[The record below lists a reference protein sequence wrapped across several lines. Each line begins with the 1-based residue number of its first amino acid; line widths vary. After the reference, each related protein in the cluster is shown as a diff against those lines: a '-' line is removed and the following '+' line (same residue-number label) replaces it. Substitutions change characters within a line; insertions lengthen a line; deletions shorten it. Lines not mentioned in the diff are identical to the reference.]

1 MKSPAKCLLI
11 WAFPPSSSG
20 TLSAG
25 IYLVRQHG
33 ACCTKMSLLY
43 LGETDVLLGAKIAK
57 AMSLGLQVVAC
68 CGEHKEEREAG
79 KTMDVLIP
87 QLEAIVG
94 NTSDWSKLVHSMLWN
109 MHFTA
114 AP

>member
-1 MKSPAKCLLI
+1 MHTPAKSRAKCSLI
-11 WAFPPSSSG
+11 WASPPSSLD

-25 IYLVRQHG
+25 ISLVRRRG
-33 ACCTKMSLLY
+33 ACLTKSCISC
-43 LGETDVLLGAKIAK
+43 LGETDALLGAKIAK

-94 NTSDWSKLVHSMLWN
+94 NTPDWSKLVHFMPGSM
-109 MHFTA
+109 
-114 AP
+114 